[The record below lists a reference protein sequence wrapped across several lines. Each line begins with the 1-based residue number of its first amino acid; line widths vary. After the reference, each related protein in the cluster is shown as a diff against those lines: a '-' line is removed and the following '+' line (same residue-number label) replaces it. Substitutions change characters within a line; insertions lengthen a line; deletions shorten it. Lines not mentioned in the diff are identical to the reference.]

1 MMWQFISD
9 ENVRTRKALEKRHI
23 SLKEAVAQG
32 FQVTGFGDKP
42 AEHLH
47 VTWEGEGIRRVESD
61 VQ

>member
-23 SLKEAVAQG
+23 SSVAQG
-32 FQVTGFGDKP
+32 FQVAGFGDKP